1 MFMTHGENNDEVVF
15 TYTTARPPSSPTA
28 TVAPSCLPGLT
39 FTDFDLALKR
49 NEKFGYCGL
58 DLV

>member
-1 MFMTHGENNDEVVF
+1 V
-15 TYTTARPPSSPTA
+15 
-28 TVAPSCLPGLT
+28 
-39 FTDFDLALKR
+39 DFEMEQKG